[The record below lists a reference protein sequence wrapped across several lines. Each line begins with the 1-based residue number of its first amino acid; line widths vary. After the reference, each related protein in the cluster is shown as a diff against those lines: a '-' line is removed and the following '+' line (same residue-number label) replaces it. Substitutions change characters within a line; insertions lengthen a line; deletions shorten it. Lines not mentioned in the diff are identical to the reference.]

1 MKITDKIS
9 LLIIVLLLVLG
20 TNAFIGISLSHK
32 ISKELEEVVKGDM
45 ALVSL
50 ISTLTENQLE
60 KAILIEKMFRIS
72 EELGGKDLL
81 AARRHHLTDH
91 VQLIEEQFG
100 EYSQQ
105 NAGNILTVQ
114 DLLRQGVKKS
124 KSQKKTQHLRLAV
137 SSLDRIEQASIYY
150 DKLIDQIFQAIQT
163 GSYQLDFDD
172 LQNVQ
177 QGEHELTVQ
186 TKHLLAYVRNF
197 AQAALSQAW
206 QYQRKMKE
214 HLQFSLLISIVFS
227 SVIAYSIIRSISR
240 PLKSLA
246 AAAGQVGTGDFKVSL
261 QTKARD
267 EVGEVSRAFNTMTAQ
282 LEEFRAKLEEKN
294 KMLADNLEITQEQK
308 KELEAVNKELDR
320 FVHTVSHDI
329 GAPLRGITW
338 YGTYLTKNYSSLFDK
353 KGQECLDGVC
363 RSAQR
368 LTAMIEDLLA
378 LTRIS
383 RIKNPYE
390 EVSLEEMIGS
400 IRERL
405 FLVIKQH
412 DVDLSVPEGLPEIVC
427 DRIKITE
434 VIYNLVSNAIK
445 FSSKENSGCPR
456 VEVGY
461 EDKGDV
467 HQLSVKDNGIG
478 IDPASHTEVFE
489 VFARLHNYKEY
500 EGTGTGLSIVK
511 TVIEDHGGKVWID
524 SQVGQGATFYFTIPK
539 GLLSRRAA

>member
-9 LLIIVLLLVLG
+9 LLIIVLLVVLG

-50 ISTLTENQLE
+50 ITTLNENQLE
-60 KAILIEKMFRIS
+60 KAILIEKVFRIS
-72 EELGGKDLL
+72 EELGAKDLL
-81 AARRHHLTDH
+81 PARRFHLTDH
-91 VQLIEEQFG
+91 LQFIEEQFD
-100 EYSQQ
+100 EYAQAS
-105 NAGNILTVQ
+105 ASNILAVQ
-114 DLLRQGVKKS
+114 GLLRQGLQKAKS
-124 KSQKKTQHLRLAV
+124 RLKTQQLRLAV

-150 DKLIDQIFQAIQT
+150 DKLIDEIFQAIQS

-186 TKHLLAYVRNF
+186 TKHLLAYVRDF
-197 AQAALSQAW
+197 AHKALSQAW
-206 QYQRKMKE
+206 QYQKKMKE
-214 HLQFSLLISIVFS
+214 HLQFTLLISIVFS
-227 SVIAYSIIRSISR
+227 CVIAYSIIRSISH

-246 AAAGQVGTGDFKVSL
+246 AAAQQVGRGDFKVSL
-261 QTKARD
+261 KTNARD
-267 EVGEVSRAFNTMTAQ
+267 EVGEVGRAFNTMTAQ
-282 LEEFRAKLEEKN
+282 LEEFRAKLQEKN
-294 KMLADNLEITQEQK
+294 KMLAENLEITQEQK

-338 YGTYLTKNYSSLFDK
+338 YGNFLKKSYLASFDK
-353 KGQECLDGVC
+353 KGQECLEGVC
-363 RSAQR
+363 RSAER

-390 EVSLEEMIGS
+390 EVSLDDMIGS

-405 FLVIKQH
+405 LLVIKQH
-412 DVDLSVPEGLPEIVC
+412 DVDFCVPEGLPEIVC

-434 VIYNLVSNAIK
+434 LFYNLVSNAIK
-445 FSSKENSGCPR
+445 FSSKENKERPR
-456 VEVGY
+456 VEVSY

-467 HQLSVKDNGIG
+467 HQMSVKDNGIG

-539 GLLSRRAA
+539 GLTSRKSV